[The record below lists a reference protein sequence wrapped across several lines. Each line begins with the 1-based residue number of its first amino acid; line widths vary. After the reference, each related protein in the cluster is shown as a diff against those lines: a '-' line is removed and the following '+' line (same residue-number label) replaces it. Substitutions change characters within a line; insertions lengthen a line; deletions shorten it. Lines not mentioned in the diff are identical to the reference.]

1 MSAQAAPQ
9 TKKKGF
15 TMPHT
20 FVILVVIILIATALT
35 WVIPSGEY
43 ARIEDPVSGKKVVDA
58 TSFSYVANV
67 RVNPL
72 NLPSIIIKAF
82 SANADLITLILLSG
96 AGIHMLTA
104 TGSLQALV
112 ATIVRRFSN
121 RMEVFIPLLMLVFA
135 LICTT
140 QAVNT
145 FIAFAPIT
153 VMLAL
158 SLGLDSIVGVGI
170 ILLGGA
176 IGFST
181 GTLNVSTTLVAQK
194 IAELPNYSG
203 IGYRWVCFAV
213 YYVVTCALLVRY
225 AKKIKKNPQLSPTY
239 DLDQTSEFRNADLD
253 SFGTLDTRKILCIV
267 ALLVALVTIVYGC
280 INLGWDFAEQS
291 AIFLVL
297 SVVVGILGGF
307 DANRICT
314 EFMNGTKKMLSA
326 AFIIMFARAIGSVL
340 SAGVITDTIVHAM
353 AVVLTGLPA
362 ALLGVGML
370 IANTLINVVLTSGSG
385 QAAAVMP
392 IMIPLADLLGVTRQ
406 TCILSFNFGDG
417 FCNYILPTS
426 TALMGILGAANVPYD
441 RWVRFMAKLFASGCR
456 TEGELQ
462 SLSMETLL
470 QIQGVTMDDLR
481 IIMALQKS
489 VKNRSLYSYLG
500 GGEDEQL
507 DQNG

>member
-1 MSAQAAPQ
+1 MSSGTSPQA
-9 TKKKGF
+9 KKKGF

-43 ARIEDPVSGKKVVDA
+43 ARIEDPISGRKIVDA
-58 TSFSYVANV
+58 TSFTYVDNV
-67 RVNPL
+67 RVSPIQ
-72 NLPSIIIKAF
+72 LPMLIINAF

-96 AGIHMLTA
+96 AAIHMLTA
-104 TGSLQALV
+104 TGALQALV
-112 ATIVRRFSN
+112 ASIVRRFSGKVS
-121 RMEVFIPLLMLVFA
+121 VFIPLLMLVFA

-140 QAVNT
+140 QGVNT

-213 YYVVTCALLVRY
+213 FYVITCTLLVRY
-225 AKKIKKNPQLSPTY
+225 AKKIQKNPELSPMY
-239 DLDQTSEFRNADLD
+239 DLDKTSQFKNANLD
-253 SFGTLDTRKILCIV
+253 EFGTLDTRKILCII
-267 ALLVALVTIVYGC
+267 ALVIALVAIVYGC
-280 INLGWDFAEQS
+280 INLDWDFAEQS
-291 AIFLVL
+291 GIFLVL
-297 SVVVGILGGF
+297 SIAVGILGGF
-307 DANRICT
+307 DANKICA
-314 EFMNGTKKMLSA
+314 EFMNGAKKMLSA

-340 SAGVITDTIVHAM
+340 SAGVITDTIVHSM

-370 IANTLINVVLTSGSG
+370 AANTLINVVLTSGSG

-392 IMIPLADLLGVTRQ
+392 IMIPLSDLLGVTRQ

-441 RWVRFMAKLFASGCR
+441 RWVRFMWKIFLAWLAVGAV
-456 TEGELQ
+456 LVVIAQ
-462 SLSMETLL
+462 LL
-470 QIQGVTMDDLR
+470 QYGPM
-481 IIMALQKS
+481 
-489 VKNRSLYSYLG
+489 
-500 GGEDEQL
+500 
-507 DQNG
+507 

>member
-1 MSAQAAPQ
+1 MSSGTSPQA
-9 TKKKGF
+9 KKKGF

-43 ARIEDPVSGKKVVDA
+43 ARIEDPISGRKIVDA
-58 TSFSYVANV
+58 TSFTYVDNV
-67 RVNPL
+67 RVSPIQ
-72 NLPSIIIKAF
+72 LPMLIINAF

-96 AGIHMLTA
+96 AAIHMLTA
-104 TGSLQALV
+104 TGALQALV
-112 ATIVRRFSN
+112 ASIVRRFSGKVS
-121 RMEVFIPLLMLVFA
+121 VFIPLLMLVFA

-140 QAVNT
+140 QGVNT

-213 YYVVTCALLVRY
+213 FYVITCTLLVRY
-225 AKKIKKNPQLSPTY
+225 AKKIQKNPELSPMH
-239 DLDQTSEFRNADLD
+239 DLDKNSQFKNANLD
-253 SFGTLDTRKILCIV
+253 EFGTLDTRKILCII
-267 ALLVALVTIVYGC
+267 ALVIALVAIVYGC
-280 INLGWDFAEQS
+280 INLDWDFAEQS
-291 AIFLVL
+291 GIFLVL
-297 SVVVGILGGF
+297 SIAVGILGGF
-307 DANRICT
+307 DANKICA
-314 EFMNGTKKMLSA
+314 EFMNGAKKMLSA

-340 SAGVITDTIVHAM
+340 SAGVITDTIVHSM

-370 IANTLINVVLTSGSG
+370 AANTLINVVLTSGSG

-392 IMIPLADLLGVTRQ
+392 IMIPLSDLLGVTRQ

-417 FCNYILPTS
+417 F
-426 TALMGILGAANVPYD
+426 
-441 RWVRFMAKLFASGCR
+441 
-456 TEGELQ
+456 
-462 SLSMETLL
+462 
-470 QIQGVTMDDLR
+470 
-481 IIMALQKS
+481 
-489 VKNRSLYSYLG
+489 
-500 GGEDEQL
+500 
-507 DQNG
+507 

>member
-1 MSAQAAPQ
+1 MSQKSPLLA
-9 TKKKGF
+9 KKKGF

-20 FVILVVIILIATALT
+20 FVILLVIILFAVVLT

-43 ARIEDPVSGKKVVDA
+43 ARVEDPVSGKKVVDA
-58 TSFSYVANV
+58 SAFSYVENAHV
-67 RVNPL
+67 SLLDV
-72 NLPSIIIKAF
+72 PSLIIKAF
-82 SANADLITLILLSG
+82 SANADLIMLILLSG
-96 AGIHMLTA
+96 AAIHMLTA
-104 TGSLQALV
+104 SGALQALV

-121 RMEVFIPLLMLVFA
+121 RIEVFIPLLMLVFA

-145 FIAFAPIT
+145 FIGFAPIT
-153 VMLAL
+153 VMLAM

-176 IGFST
+176 VGFST

-203 IGYRWVCFAV
+203 IGYRWVCFV
-213 YYVVTCALLVRY
+213 VFYVVTCLWLVRY
-225 AKKIKKNPQLSPTY
+225 AKKIQKNPELSPMY
-239 DLDQTSEFRNADLD
+239 DLDKNSEFKNASLEE
-253 SFGTLDTRKILCIV
+253 FGTLDTRKVLSII
-267 ALLVALVTIVYGC
+267 ALVIALVVIVYGC
-280 INLGWDFAEQS
+280 INLDWDFAEQS
-291 AIFLVL
+291 AVFLVL
-297 SVVVGILGGF
+297 AVVVGLIAGF
-307 DANRICT
+307 DANKICA

-340 SAGVITDTIVHAM
+340 SAGVITDTIVHSM
-353 AVVLTGLPA
+353 AVMLTGLPA

-392 IMIPLADLLGVTRQ
+392 IMIPLSDLLGVTRQ

-441 RWVRFMAKLFASGCR
+441 RWMRFMWKMFAIWLGV
-456 TEGELQ
+456 GAVLVVIAQ
-462 SLSMETLL
+462 L
-470 QIQGVTMDDLR
+470 IQYGPM
-481 IIMALQKS
+481 
-489 VKNRSLYSYLG
+489 
-500 GGEDEQL
+500 
-507 DQNG
+507 

>member
-1 MSAQAAPQ
+1 MSSGTSPQA
-9 TKKKGF
+9 KKKGF

-43 ARIEDPVSGKKVVDA
+43 ARIEDPISGRKIVDA
-58 TSFSYVANV
+58 TSFTYVDNV
-67 RVNPL
+67 HVSPIQ
-72 NLPSIIIKAF
+72 LPMLIINAF

-96 AGIHMLTA
+96 AAIHMLTA
-104 TGSLQALV
+104 TGALQALV
-112 ATIVRRFSN
+112 ASIVRRFSGKVS
-121 RMEVFIPLLMLVFA
+121 VFIPLLMLVFA

-140 QAVNT
+140 QGVNT

-213 YYVVTCALLVRY
+213 FYVITCTLLVRY
-225 AKKIKKNPQLSPTY
+225 AKKIQKNPELSPMY
-239 DLDQTSEFRNADLD
+239 DLDKTSQFKNANLD
-253 SFGTLDTRKILCIV
+253 EFGTLDTRKILCII
-267 ALLVALVTIVYGC
+267 ALVIALVAIVYGC
-280 INLGWDFAEQS
+280 INLDWDFAEQS
-291 AIFLVL
+291 GIFLVL
-297 SVVVGILGGF
+297 SIAVGILGGF
-307 DANRICT
+307 DANKICA
-314 EFMNGTKKMLSA
+314 EFMNGAKKMLSA

-340 SAGVITDTIVHAM
+340 SA
-353 AVVLTGLPA
+353 
-362 ALLGVGML
+362 
-370 IANTLINVVLTSGSG
+370 
-385 QAAAVMP
+385 AVMP
-392 IMIPLADLLGVTRQ
+392 IMIPLSDLLGVTRQ

-426 TALMGILGAANVPYD
+426 TALMGILGAADVPYD
-441 RWVRFMAKLFASGCR
+441 RWMRFMWKIFLVWLAVGAVLVVIAQMINYGP
-456 TEGELQ
+456 
-462 SLSMETLL
+462 M
-470 QIQGVTMDDLR
+470 
-481 IIMALQKS
+481 
-489 VKNRSLYSYLG
+489 
-500 GGEDEQL
+500 
-507 DQNG
+507 

>member
-1 MSAQAAPQ
+1 MSSGTSPQA
-9 TKKKGF
+9 KKKGF

-43 ARIEDPVSGKKVVDA
+43 ARIEDPISGRKIVDA
-58 TSFSYVANV
+58 TSFTYVDNV
-67 RVNPL
+67 RVSPIQ
-72 NLPSIIIKAF
+72 LPMLIINAF

-96 AGIHMLTA
+96 AAIHMLTA
-104 TGSLQALV
+104 TGALQALV
-112 ATIVRRFSN
+112 ASIVRRFSGKVS
-121 RMEVFIPLLMLVFA
+121 VFIPLLMLVFA

-140 QAVNT
+140 QGVNT

-194 IAELPNYSG
+194 IAEPPNYSG

-213 YYVVTCALLVRY
+213 FYVITCTLLVRY
-225 AKKIKKNPQLSPTY
+225 AKKIQKNPELSPMY
-239 DLDQTSEFRNADLD
+239 DLDKNSQFKNANLD
-253 SFGTLDTRKILCIV
+253 EFGTLDTRKILCII
-267 ALLVALVTIVYGC
+267 ALVIALVAIVYGC
-280 INLGWDFAEQS
+280 INLDWDFAEQS
-291 AIFLVL
+291 GIFLVL
-297 SVVVGILGGF
+297 SIAVGILGGF
-307 DANRICT
+307 DANKICA
-314 EFMNGTKKMLSA
+314 EFMNGAKKMLSA

-340 SAGVITDTIVHAM
+340 SAGVITDTIVHSM

-370 IANTLINVVLTSGSG
+370 AANTLINVVLTSGSG

-392 IMIPLADLLGVTRQ
+392 IMIPLSDLLGVTRQ

-426 TALMGILGAANVPYD
+426 TALMGILGAADVPYD
-441 RWVRFMAKLFASGCR
+441 RWMRFMWKIFLVWLAVGAVLVVIAQMINYGP
-456 TEGELQ
+456 
-462 SLSMETLL
+462 M
-470 QIQGVTMDDLR
+470 
-481 IIMALQKS
+481 
-489 VKNRSLYSYLG
+489 
-500 GGEDEQL
+500 
-507 DQNG
+507 

>member
-1 MSAQAAPQ
+1 MSQKSPLLA
-9 TKKKGF
+9 KKKGF

-20 FVILVVIILIATALT
+20 FVILLVIILFAVVLT

-43 ARIEDPVSGKKVVDA
+43 ARVEDPVSGKKVVDA
-58 TSFSYVANV
+58 SAFSYVENV
-67 RVNPL
+67 HVSL
-72 NLPSIIIKAF
+72 LDVPSLIIKAF
-82 SANADLITLILLSG
+82 SANADLIMLILLSG
-96 AGIHMLTA
+96 AAIHMLTA
-104 TGSLQALV
+104 SGALQALV

-121 RMEVFIPLLMLVFA
+121 RIEVFIPLLMLVFA

-145 FIAFAPIT
+145 FIGFAPIT
-153 VMLAL
+153 VMLAM

-203 IGYRWVCFAV
+203 IGYRWVCFV
-213 YYVVTCALLVRY
+213 VFYVVTCLWLVRY
-225 AKKIKKNPQLSPTY
+225 AKKIQKNPELSPMY
-239 DLDQTSEFRNADLD
+239 DLDKNSEFKNASLEE
-253 SFGTLDTRKILCIV
+253 FGTLDTRKVLSII
-267 ALLVALVTIVYGC
+267 ALVIALVVIVYGC
-280 INLGWDFAEQS
+280 INLDWDFAEQS
-291 AIFLVL
+291 AVFLVL
-297 SVVVGILGGF
+297 TVIVGLIAGF
-307 DANRICT
+307 DANKICA

-340 SAGVITDTIVHAM
+340 SAGVITDTIVHSM
-353 AVVLTGLPA
+353 AVMLTGLPA

-392 IMIPLADLLGVTRQ
+392 IMIPLSDLLGVTRQ

-441 RWVRFMAKLFASGCR
+441 RWMRFMWKMFAIWLGV
-456 TEGELQ
+456 GAVLVVIAQ
-462 SLSMETLL
+462 L
-470 QIQGVTMDDLR
+470 IQYGPM
-481 IIMALQKS
+481 
-489 VKNRSLYSYLG
+489 
-500 GGEDEQL
+500 
-507 DQNG
+507 

>member
-1 MSAQAAPQ
+1 M
-9 TKKKGF
+9 
-15 TMPHT
+15 
-20 FVILVVIILIATALT
+20 
-35 WVIPSGEY
+35 
-43 ARIEDPVSGKKVVDA
+43 D
-58 TSFSYVANV
+58 NV
-67 RVNPL
+67 RVSPIQ
-72 NLPSIIIKAF
+72 LPMLIINAF

-96 AGIHMLTA
+96 AAIHMLTA
-104 TGSLQALV
+104 TGALQALV
-112 ATIVRRFSN
+112 ASIVRRFSGKVS
-121 RMEVFIPLLMLVFA
+121 VFIPLLMLVFA

-140 QAVNT
+140 QGVNT

-176 IGFST
+176 IGFAT

-213 YYVVTCALLVRY
+213 FYVVTCFLLVRY
-225 AKKIKKNPQLSPTY
+225 AKKIQKNPELSPMY
-239 DLDQTSEFRNADLD
+239 DLDKNSQFKNASMDE
-253 SFGTLDTRKILCIV
+253 FGTLDTRKILCIL
-267 ALLVALVTIVYGC
+267 ALVIALVAIVYGC
-280 INLGWDFAEQS
+280 INLDWDFAEQS
-291 AIFLVL
+291 GIFLVL
-297 SVVVGILGGF
+297 SIAVGILGGF
-307 DANRICT
+307 EANKICV
-314 EFMNGTKKMLSA
+314 EFLNGAKKMLGA

-340 SAGVITDTIVHAM
+340 SAGMITDTIVHAM

-392 IMIPLADLLGVTRQ
+392 IMIPLSDLLGVTRQ

-426 TALMGILGAANVPYD
+426 TALMGILGAADVPYD
-441 RWVRFMAKLFASGCR
+441 RWMRFMWKIFLVWLAVGAVLVVIA
-456 TEGELQ
+456 
-462 SLSMETLL
+462 
-470 QIQGVTMDDLR
+470 
-481 IIMALQKS
+481 
-489 VKNRSLYSYLG
+489 
-500 GGEDEQL
+500 QL
-507 DQNG
+507 INYGPM

>member
-1 MSAQAAPQ
+1 MSPKSPLQA
-9 TKKKGF
+9 KKKGF

-20 FVILVVIILIATALT
+20 FVILVIIILFAVALT
-35 WVIPSGEY
+35 WIIPSGEY
-43 ARIEDPVSGKKVVDA
+43 ARVEDPVSGKKVVDA
-58 TSFSYVANV
+58 TSFSYVENTHV
-67 RVNPL
+67 SLLDVPML
-72 NLPSIIIKAF
+72 IIQAF

-96 AGIHMLTA
+96 GAIHMLTA
-104 TGSLQALV
+104 TGALQALV
-112 ATIVRRFSN
+112 ASIVRRFSN
-121 RMEVFIPLLMLVFA
+121 RVEIFIPLLMMVFA

-140 QAVNT
+140 QGVNT
-145 FIAFAPIT
+145 FIGFAPIT
-153 VMLAL
+153 VMLAM

-203 IGYRWVCFAV
+203 IGYRWICFAV
-213 YYVVTCALLVRY
+213 FYVITCLWLVRY
-225 AKKIKKNPQLSPTY
+225 AKKIQKNPELSPMY
-239 DLDQTSEFRNADLD
+239 DLDKNSEFKNSNLD
-253 SFGTLDTRKILCIV
+253 EFGTLNTRKILCIV
-267 ALLVALVTIVYGC
+267 ALVIALVLIVYGC
-280 INLGWDFAEQS
+280 IKLDWDFAEQS
-291 AIFLVL
+291 AVFLVL
-297 SVVVGILGGF
+297 GIAVGIIGGF
-307 DANRICT
+307 DANKICV

-340 SAGVITDTIVHAM
+340 SAGMITDTIVHSM
-353 AVVLTGLPA
+353 AVMLTGLPS

-392 IMIPLADLLGVTRQ
+392 IMIPLSDLLGVTRQ

-441 RWVRFMAKLFASGCR
+441 RWMRFMWKMFAIWLGV
-456 TEGELQ
+456 GAVLVVIAQ
-462 SLSMETLL
+462 L
-470 QIQGVTMDDLR
+470 IQYGPM
-481 IIMALQKS
+481 
-489 VKNRSLYSYLG
+489 
-500 GGEDEQL
+500 
-507 DQNG
+507 

>member
-1 MSAQAAPQ
+1 MSSGTSPQ

-43 ARIEDPVSGKKVVDA
+43 ARIEDPISGRKIVDA
-58 TSFSYVANV
+58 TSFTYVDNV
-67 RVNPL
+67 RVSPIQ
-72 NLPSIIIKAF
+72 LPMLIINAF

-96 AGIHMLTA
+96 AAIHMLTA
-104 TGSLQALV
+104 TGALQALV
-112 ATIVRRFSN
+112 ASIVRRFSGKVS
-121 RMEVFIPLLMLVFA
+121 VFIPLLMLVFA

-140 QAVNT
+140 QGVNT

-213 YYVVTCALLVRY
+213 FYVITCTLLVRY
-225 AKKIKKNPQLSPTY
+225 AKKIQKNPELNPMY
-239 DLDQTSEFRNADLD
+239 DLDKTSQFKNANLD
-253 SFGTLDTRKILCIV
+253 EFGTLDTRKILCII
-267 ALLVALVTIVYGC
+267 ALVIALVAIVYGC
-280 INLGWDFAEQS
+280 INLDWDFAEQS
-291 AIFLVL
+291 GIFLVL
-297 SVVVGILGGF
+297 SIAVGILGGF
-307 DANRICT
+307 DANKICA
-314 EFMNGTKKMLSA
+314 EFMNGAKKMLSA

-340 SAGVITDTIVHAM
+340 SAGVITDTIVHSM

-370 IANTLINVVLTSGSG
+370 AANTLINVVLTSGSG

-392 IMIPLADLLGVTRQ
+392 IMIPLSDLLGVTRQ

-426 TALMGILGAANVPYD
+426 TALMGILGAADVPYD
-441 RWVRFMAKLFASGCR
+441 RWMRFMWKIFLVWLAVGAVLVVIAQMINYGP
-456 TEGELQ
+456 
-462 SLSMETLL
+462 M
-470 QIQGVTMDDLR
+470 
-481 IIMALQKS
+481 
-489 VKNRSLYSYLG
+489 
-500 GGEDEQL
+500 
-507 DQNG
+507 

>member
-1 MSAQAAPQ
+1 MSSGTSPQA
-9 TKKKGF
+9 KKKGF

-43 ARIEDPVSGKKVVDA
+43 ARIEDPISGRKIVDA
-58 TSFSYVANV
+58 TSFTYVDNV
-67 RVNPL
+67 RVSPIQ
-72 NLPSIIIKAF
+72 LPMLIINAF

-96 AGIHMLTA
+96 AAIHMLTA
-104 TGSLQALV
+104 TGALQALV
-112 ATIVRRFSN
+112 ASIVRRFSGKVS
-121 RMEVFIPLLMLVFA
+121 VFIPLLMLVFA

-140 QAVNT
+140 QGVNT

-194 IAELPNYSG
+194 ITELPNYSG

-213 YYVVTCALLVRY
+213 FYVITCTLLVRY
-225 AKKIKKNPQLSPTY
+225 AKKIQKNPELSPMY
-239 DLDQTSEFRNADLD
+239 DLDKNSQFKNANLD
-253 SFGTLDTRKILCIV
+253 EFGTLDTRKILCII
-267 ALLVALVTIVYGC
+267 ALVIALVAIVYGC
-280 INLGWDFAEQS
+280 INLDWDFAEQS
-291 AIFLVL
+291 GIFLVL
-297 SVVVGILGGF
+297 SIAVGILGGF
-307 DANRICT
+307 DANKICA
-314 EFMNGTKKMLSA
+314 EFMNGAKKMLSA

-340 SAGVITDTIVHAM
+340 SAGVITDTIVHSM

-370 IANTLINVVLTSGSG
+370 AANTLINVVLTSGSG

-392 IMIPLADLLGVTRQ
+392 IMIPLSDLLGVTRQ

-426 TALMGILGAANVPYD
+426 TALMGILGAADVPYD
-441 RWVRFMAKLFASGCR
+441 RWMRFMWKIFLVWLAVGAVLVVIAQMINYGP
-456 TEGELQ
+456 
-462 SLSMETLL
+462 M
-470 QIQGVTMDDLR
+470 
-481 IIMALQKS
+481 
-489 VKNRSLYSYLG
+489 
-500 GGEDEQL
+500 
-507 DQNG
+507 

>member
-1 MSAQAAPQ
+1 MSSGTSPQA
-9 TKKKGF
+9 KKKGF

-43 ARIEDPVSGKKVVDA
+43 ARIEDPISGRKIVDA
-58 TSFSYVANV
+58 TSFTYVDNV
-67 RVNPL
+67 RVSPIQ
-72 NLPSIIIKAF
+72 LPMLIINAF

-96 AGIHMLTA
+96 AAIHMLTA
-104 TGSLQALV
+104 TGALQALV
-112 ATIVRRFSN
+112 ASIVRRFSGKVS
-121 RMEVFIPLLMLVFA
+121 VFIPLLMLVFA

-140 QAVNT
+140 QGVNT

-213 YYVVTCALLVRY
+213 FYVITCTLLVRY
-225 AKKIKKNPQLSPTY
+225 AKKIQKNPELSPMY
-239 DLDQTSEFRNADLD
+239 DLDKNSQFKNANLD
-253 SFGTLDTRKILCIV
+253 EFGTLDTRKILCII
-267 ALLVALVTIVYGC
+267 ALVIALVAIVYGC
-280 INLGWDFAEQS
+280 INLDWDFAEQS
-291 AIFLVL
+291 GIFLVL
-297 SVVVGILGGF
+297 SIAVGILGGF
-307 DANRICT
+307 DANKICA
-314 EFMNGTKKMLSA
+314 EFMNGAKKMLSA

-340 SAGVITDTIVHAM
+340 SAGVITDTIVHSM

-370 IANTLINVVLTSGSG
+370 AANTLINVVLTSGSG

-392 IMIPLADLLGVTRQ
+392 IMIPLSDLLGVTRQ

-426 TALMGILGAANVPYD
+426 TALMGILGAADVPYD
-441 RWVRFMAKLFASGCR
+441 RWMRFMWKIFLVWLAVGAVLVVIAQMINYGP
-456 TEGELQ
+456 
-462 SLSMETLL
+462 M
-470 QIQGVTMDDLR
+470 
-481 IIMALQKS
+481 
-489 VKNRSLYSYLG
+489 
-500 GGEDEQL
+500 
-507 DQNG
+507 